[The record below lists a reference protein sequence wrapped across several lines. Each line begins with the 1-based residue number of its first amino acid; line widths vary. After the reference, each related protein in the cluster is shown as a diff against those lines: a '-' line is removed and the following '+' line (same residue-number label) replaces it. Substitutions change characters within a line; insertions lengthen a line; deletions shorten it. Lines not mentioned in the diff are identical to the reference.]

1 MTLIEALQSCDGL
14 HRGEQSKLLLPRRKA
29 IIKALEQARL
39 CAELL
44 LHDNDFR
51 HPEAEKLLDLLD
63 KK

>member
-1 MTLIEALQSCDGL
+1 MNLIESLQSCDGL
-14 HRGEQSKLLLPRRKA
+14 HRGEQGDIIFPRRAA

-51 HPEAEKLLDLLD
+51 HAEAEKMLELLD
-63 KK
+63 KE